1 VPEGFWQKRVSRRR
15 LLTGTAS
22 AALIGGGAALF
33 LPRRLTAGGQRASL
47 DSPAPLDP
55 FVTAEDIIHTPA
67 ELASGEF
74 RALRWDS
81 LDGQT
86 GLRAAAASE
95 GLYTSPVV
103 RTNNPFTHVGL
114 HWRTSGPQTDG
125 VHFDLRTSADGRAW
139 SAWRPATVETY
150 PEENPRGESFAGLV
164 WAGDAR
170 FVQYSARFDAETQD
184 SPLLSYVVVTA
195 LNAAPPSPEFVA
207 ARTRKKTATPRAT
220 AVPTSGPVSGAG
232 ALPPP
237 FDDDYLLT
245 REEWGAPDS
254 YRFYTNGA
262 EVWPRMYVPTK
273 KIVVHH
279 TATLD
284 GPDPDPSY
292 TADQAVQDV
301 RAVYYYHAITKGWG
315 DIGYNALIDR
325 FGRIY
330 EGRRGRDQGP
340 DGQRE
345 IISSDVVAGHALN
358 CNEGS
363 VGVSLIGNFEVNR
376 FDTTYL
382 APMQKTLLDFLTW
395 QCRRHYIAPT
405 ESSDFLMVNYYRI
418 LNLPNICGHRDC
430 NTTACPGD
438 AAYARLPEW
447 RSAVADQ
454 VSDAARVKPSAQLVQ
469 TPSQADVDRGYVT
482 FSWKSSDSASALFS
496 YYLEGWIGNLDDDSV
511 YYITGFTGDK
521 RPAWSEFS
529 SNTTASFT
537 LKEPG
542 RYTFHVRAK
551 DPSSGNEGAY
561 EENYTF
567 VNSSERTFYRIGAP
581 GTTKN

>member
-1 VPEGFWQKRVSRRR
+1 VPDGFWQRRVSRRR
-15 LLTGTAS
+15 LLTGAAS
-22 AALIGGGAALF
+22 AALIGGGAALL
-33 LPRRLTAGGQRASL
+33 LPRRLAAGVPRT
-47 DSPAPLDP
+47 PYDP

-67 ELASGEF
+67 ELARGDL

-95 GLYTSPVV
+95 GFYTSPVI

-114 HWRTSGPQTDG
+114 HWRTNGPRTDG
-125 VHFDLRTSADGRAW
+125 VRFELRTSADGRVW
-139 SAWRPATVETY
+139 SAWRPAAVETY
-150 PEENPRGESFAGLV
+150 PDENPRGESFASLL

-170 FVQYSARFDAETQD
+170 FVQYNARFEGQAQD
-184 SPLLSYVVVTA
+184 SPLLAYVVVTA
-195 LNAAPPSPEFVA
+195 LNAAPPSPELLA
-207 ARTRKKTATPRAT
+207 ARVRKTSTPRAT
-220 AVPTSGPVSGAG
+220 ATPASGPVSGAG
-232 ALPPP
+232 SLPPP
-237 FDDDYLLT
+237 FEDDYLLT

-273 KIVVHH
+273 KLIVHH

-284 GPDPDPSY
+284 NSNPQDPSYPNPSY

-301 RAVYYYHAITKGWG
+301 RAVYYYHAISKGWG

-325 FGRIY
+325 FGRVY
-330 EGRRGRDQGP
+330 EGRRGRDKGP
-340 DGQRE
+340 DGKRE
-345 IISSDVVAGHALN
+345 IISPDVVAGHALN

-363 VGVSLIGNFEVNR
+363 AGVSLIGNFEVNQ

-382 APMQKTLLDFLTW
+382 APMQKSLLELLTW
-395 QCRRHYIAPT
+395 WCRRHYIDPK
-405 ESSDFLMVNYYRI
+405 ESSDFLMVNYATV
-418 LNLPNICGHRDC
+418 LNVPNICGHGDV
-430 NTTACPGD
+430 NNTACPGRY
-438 AAYARLPEW
+438 AYARLPGW
-447 RSAVADQ
+447 RNDVADK
-454 VSDAARVKPSAQLVQ
+454 VSDAAQVKPSAEITQ
-469 TPSQADVDRGYVT
+469 TPSAADIARGYVT

-511 YYITGFTGDK
+511 YYITGFTSDK

-529 SNTTASFT
+529 SNTTANFT
-537 LKEPG
+537 LTQPG

-561 EENYTF
+561 EANYTF
-567 VNSSERTFYRIGAP
+567 ISSSERTFYRIGAP
-581 GTTKN
+581 GATKN